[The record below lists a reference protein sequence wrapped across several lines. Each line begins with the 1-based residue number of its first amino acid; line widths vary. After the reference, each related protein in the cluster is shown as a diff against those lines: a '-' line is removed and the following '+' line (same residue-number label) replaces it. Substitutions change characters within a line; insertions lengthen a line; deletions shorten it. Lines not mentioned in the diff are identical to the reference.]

1 MPRIWPAILIGTAAS
16 CVIALPTPSVAQNDG
31 FIFSGNQA
39 VSATDKKQF
48 ISVGE
53 KLSVS
58 QFKRRFPSY
67 NVTPEEGDCSGTC
80 VSIGGKKEDQYLWIG
95 YGGDRSSNFYTISS
109 SAHSSRDTLGNTIG
123 TPLRK
128 AVGANTT
135 KCDEGMAKTCQSVL
149 IEGLS
154 YIVGGC
160 DWKTTVIPAC
170 AKIEGFEI
178 HRFQQH

>member
-1 MPRIWPAILIGTAAS
+1 MHRIWSAIFVGFVAGCA
-16 CVIALPTPSVAQNDG
+16 IALPTPSVAQSDG
-31 FIFSGNQA
+31 FVFSGDQA
-39 VSATDKKQF
+39 VSAADKKQF

-53 KLSVS
+53 RLSVS
-58 QFKRRFPSY
+58 QFKKRFPSY
-67 NVTPEEGDCSGTC
+67 TVTSEEGDCSGTC
-80 VSIGGKKEDQYLWIG
+80 VSISGKKEDQYLWIG

-109 SAHSSRDTLGNTIG
+109 GAQSSRDTLGNTIG

-135 KCDEGMAKTCQSVL
+135 RCDEGMAKTCESVL
-149 IEGLS
+149 IKGLS

-160 DWKTTVIPAC
+160 TWKTAAIPAC
-170 AKIEGFEI
+170 AKVGGFEI